1 LLAVR
6 RTTVSSAVRDDRL
19 EYLYAADRTE
29 NIRFCMLCL

>member
-6 RTTVSSAVRDDRL
+6 RTTVSGAVRDDRL

-29 NIRFCMLCL
+29 NIRFWLICL